1 MSRAQLTDRL
11 AERQL
16 ARIRRY
22 LDTHY
27 GSTAVLQRRYEK
39 ATGQPIPRSNFTRW
53 LHRSPK
59 QRMQPA
65 LGTYLLL
72 ERLVATMKREDER
85 RAK

>member
-1 MSRAQLTDRL
+1 MSKANITDRL

-22 LDTHY
+22 LDKHY
-27 GSTAVLQRRYEK
+27 GSTAVLLRRYEK
-39 ATGQPIPRSNFTRW
+39 AVGQPVPRSNFTRW
-53 LHRSPK
+53 LHRDPAK
-59 QRMQPA
+59 RMQPA

-72 ERLVATMKREDER
+72 ERLVAAMKREDER